1 MPLPEDHGPKVHAEV
16 CMQGRQNKVR
26 MPDEPQSSDPAITEG
41 ALSEQAIHPLAS
53 DVGHMVLND
62 NASSQPTL

>member
-1 MPLPEDHGPKVHAEV
+1 
-16 CMQGRQNKVR
+16 MQGRQNKVR